1 MITLDMA
8 SFVDLTT
15 LFKSC
20 VKTIRTRNKA
30 MGVTLPPSNIFPT
43 SSAFSQFYARAK
55 DIQTNITSH
64 KNLLNDHRKKY
75 LVDQDQSMTE
85 YERNYMEKVVTTNLR
100 IIEDNVRT
108 LETDIKKSHDE
119 TEISKDAQECQ
130 LNILV
135 QLKFNF
141 QKINSTF
148 KSMKEQRIKRQKEK
162 DNLFKFQRPSGSKKK
177 PSSTNDDVMKSSHV
191 NSESSKNKKENI
203 ASSNTNGE
211 DRISIIDVT
220 DGKPEGNINS
230 NITNDASDYL
240 QEEMSGLL
248 GEISSEERQMLE
260 EENQHLYQE
269 LMSNQEEVKQIT
281 RQVVELSQM
290 QDLLTENVDI
300 QAHQIEEIQDTIMAA
315 TENVRSGNEQVRE
328 AMSKDAGF
336 RVWILFF
343 LIVMSFTILF
353 LDWYSS

>member
-1 MITLDMA
+1 MTLDMA

-30 MGVTLPPSNIFPT
+30 MGVTLPPSKIFPT

-100 IIEDNVRT
+100 IIEDNVRN
-108 LETDIKKSHDE
+108 LEIEIKKSHDE
-119 TEISKDAQECQ
+119 TQTSKDAQECQ
-130 LNILV
+130 LNILA

-148 KSMKEQRIKRQKEK
+148 KSMKEQRLKRQKEK
-162 DNLFKFQRPSGSKKK
+162 DNLFKFHRPSGSKKK
-177 PSSTNDDVMKSSHV
+177 PSSTNDDALKSSHV
-191 NSESSKNKKENI
+191 NNESIRKKNEKFT
-203 ASSNTNGE
+203 SQSTNGE
-211 DRISIIDVT
+211 DRISTNDAT
-220 DGKPEGNINS
+220 DGKLEGNINS
-230 NITNDASDYL
+230 NITNEASDYL

-269 LMSNQEEVKQIT
+269 LMSNQEEVKTIT

-315 TENVRSGNEQVRE
+315 TENVKSGNEQVRE
-328 AMSKDAGF
+328 AMSKDASF

>member
-1 MITLDMA
+1 
-8 SFVDLTT
+8 
-15 LFKSC
+15 
-20 VKTIRTRNKA
+20 
-30 MGVTLPPSNIFPT
+30 MGVTLPPSKIFPT
-43 SSAFSQFYARAK
+43 SSTFSQHFVKAK
-55 DIQTNITSH
+55 DIQTNIASH

-108 LETDIKKSHDE
+108 LEMDIKKTHDE
-119 TEISKDAQECQ
+119 VQTSKDAQECQ
-130 LNILV
+130 LNILA
-135 QLKFNF
+135 QLKLEF

-148 KSMKEQRIKRQKEK
+148 KSMKEQRLKRQKEK
-162 DNLFKFQRPSGSKKK
+162 DNLFKLHRQAVSKKK
-177 PSSTNDDVMKSSHV
+177 QISPNDDVIKSSHIH
-191 NSESSKNKKENI
+191 NDF
-203 ASSNTNGE
+203 SSNREEKLASLGSNGE
-211 DRISIIDVT
+211 DRIGTDDNT
-220 DGKPEGNINS
+220 DGKQEGKTHS
-230 NITNDASDYL
+230 NITNGASDYL
-240 QEEMSGLL
+240 EEEMSGIL

-260 EENQHLYQE
+260 EENRHLYQE

-353 LDWYSS
+353 LDWYNS

>member
-1 MITLDMA
+1 MA

-30 MGVTLPPSNIFPT
+30 MGLTLPPSKIFST
-43 SSAFSQFYARAK
+43 SSSFSQLFIKAK
-55 DIQTNITSH
+55 DIQTNIASH

-85 YERNYMEKVVTTNLR
+85 YERNYLEKVVTTNLR

-108 LETDIKKSHDE
+108 LEIDIKKSHDE
-119 TEISKDAQECQ
+119 AQSSKDAQECQ
-130 LNILV
+130 LNILA
-135 QLKFNF
+135 QLKFDF

-148 KSMKEQRIKRQKEK
+148 KSMKEHRLKRQKEK
-162 DNLFKFQRPSGSKKK
+162 DNLFKFQRPVGSKKT
-177 PSSTNDDVMKSSHV
+177 PSATDDEIKASQMNNDISS
-191 NSESSKNKKENI
+191 NKKEKNAPLI
-203 ASSNTNGE
+203 ETSE
-211 DRISIIDVT
+211 KWMSIDEVT
-220 DGKPEGNINS
+220 DGKQGVKTTS
-230 NITNDASDYL
+230 TITNGATDYL
-240 QEEMSGLL
+240 QEEMSGML
-248 GEISSEERQMLE
+248 GEISSDERQMLE
-260 EENQHLYQE
+260 EENRHLYQE

-315 TENVRSGNEQVRE
+315 TENVRGGNEQVRE

-353 LDWYSS
+353 LDWYSG